1 MIDHNGENIGVVPI
15 ERALQ
20 IARDANL
27 DLIEVAPGADPPV
40 CRVLDLG
47 KYLFEKTKKE
57 RAARKAQTKIEV
69 KEIQLRPKTNVH
81 HRMFKVRDARRWL
94 ESGMKVRVTVKFRGR
109 EASYPEIALED
120 LKEVAEELKDISAIE
135 VAPVIE
141 GRSMTL
147 ILIPAKHSKKPES
160 IVKKEGEPGK
170 PEPVAEVAQ
179 PTPDAA
185 PASAPNVKA

>member
-20 IARDANL
+20 IAREANL

-69 KEIQLRPKTNVH
+69 KEIQLRPKTNAH

-120 LKEVAEELKDISAIE
+120 LREVAEELKDVSAIE
-135 VAPVIE
+135 VAPAIE

-147 ILIPAKHSKKPES
+147 VLIPAKHTKKAES
-160 IVKKEGEPGK
+160 SGKKDNESVKVTEE
-170 PEPVAEVAQ
+170 
-179 PTPDAA
+179 PTPADAA
-185 PASAPNVKA
+185 TKSPDPAIKA

>member
-1 MIDHNGENIGVVPI
+1 MVPI

-147 ILIPAKHSKKPES
+147 ILIPAKHNKKPES
-160 IVKKEGEPGK
+160 EVKKAGEQGK
-170 PEPVAEVAQ
+170 TEPVADVAQ
-179 PTPDAA
+179 QTPAAA
-185 PASAPNVKA
+185 PATAPNVKA